1 MRRGPVALSAALAHT
16 KVMTDA
22 VDQLSFEDA
31 LKRLEAIVHRL
42 ETGDASLQES
52 IDLYAEGDKLRQQCE
67 ARLAAATARIEA
79 IRTDAAGKATS
90 VEPFLAG

>member
-1 MRRGPVALSAALAHT
+1 MEQP
-16 KVMTDA
+16 

-31 LKRLEAIVHRL
+31 LKELEAIVHRL
-42 ETGDASLQES
+42 ETGDEPLQTA
-52 IDLYAEGDKLRQQCE
+52 IDLYARGDQLRQQCE

-79 IRTDAAGKATS
+79 IRTDAAGKATG

>member
-1 MRRGPVALSAALAHT
+1 MDDPVD
-16 KVMTDA
+16 K
-22 VDQLSFEDA
+22 LSFEDA

-42 ETGDASLQES
+42 ETGEEPLQTA
-52 IDLYAEGDKLRQQCE
+52 IDLYAEGDRLRQQCE

-79 IRTDAAGKATS
+79 IRINAAGKATG